1 MSQRINHRR
10 GGKRHQDNGPIWE
23 NGNPM
28 AGCNSTHVAR
38 ARSAWRKIG
47 RRKLRRNGDHS
58 SVYYKTTGSRRY
70 PTIEEE
76 IEAEGLDEHMGQ

>member
-10 GGKRHQDNGPIWE
+10 EGKRYQDNGPRYE

-38 ARSAWRKIG
+38 GRSRWRKIG
-47 RRKLRRNGDHS
+47 RRKERRNGQHS
-58 SVYYKTTGSRRY
+58 SIMYMTNGSR
-70 PTIEEE
+70 E
-76 IEAEGLDEHMGQ
+76 IPQIGDYEDEMN

>member
-10 GGKRHQDNGPIWE
+10 EGKRHQDNGPRYE

-38 ARSAWRKIG
+38 G
-47 RRKLRRNGDHS
+47 RRGWNNIRRR
-58 SVYYKTTGSRRY
+58 KERRREQILIINQ
-70 PTIEEE
+70 IEL
-76 IEAEGLDEHMGQ
+76 EGLDL

>member
-10 GGKRHQDNGPIWE
+10 ERKRYQDNGPRYE

-38 ARSAWRKIG
+38 ARRGWRNIR
-47 RRKLRRNGDHS
+47 RRKERRREQALITDQL
-58 SVYYKTTGSRRY
+58 
-70 PTIEEE
+70 EL
-76 IEAEGLDEHMGQ
+76 EGMDL

>member
-10 GGKRHQDNGPIWE
+10 EGKRYQDNGPRYE

-47 RRKLRRNGDHS
+47 RRKLRRNGEHS
-58 SVYYKTTGSRRY
+58 SVKYWVTGGQQI
-70 PTIEEE
+70 PQVED
-76 IEAEGLDEHMGQ
+76 DENMGQ

>member
-10 GGKRHQDNGPIWE
+10 EGKRYQDNGSRYE

-38 ARSAWRKIG
+38 SRRGWRNIR
-47 RRKLRRNGDHS
+47 RRKERRQE
-58 SVYYKTTGSRRY
+58 YRA
-70 PTIEEE
+70 IETQ
-76 IEAEGLDEHMGQ
+76 IEREGLEL